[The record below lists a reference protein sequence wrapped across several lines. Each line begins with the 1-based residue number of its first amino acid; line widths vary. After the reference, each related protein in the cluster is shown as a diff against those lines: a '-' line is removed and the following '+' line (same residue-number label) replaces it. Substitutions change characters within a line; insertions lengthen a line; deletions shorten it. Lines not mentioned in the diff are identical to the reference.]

1 MWYKNIAGRFF
12 GLVTKHACD
21 RQTDRQTDGR
31 TDGQNYDSQDRA
43 SIAASRGKK
52 ATSPPHMVV
61 QSYSPGGHNVHL
73 HLVRAS
79 LEPPESTS
87 QTEFRSV
94 QRFLQG

>member
-1 MWYKNIAGRFF
+1 VWYKNIAGAGRFF

-21 RQTDRQTDGR
+21 RETDRR
-31 TDGQNYDSQDRA
+31 WTDGQNYDSQDRA

-94 QRFLQG
+94 QPFLQG